1 MARDFENLHDIGEMD
16 DRELRDLV
24 REQLAEH
31 GALDIDDLTVSA
43 ASGRVV
49 LSGRVGTDGE
59 RRIAEHVL
67 TDVLGV
73 TDFSNELVVDPIRR
87 AESPEAVDE
96 HLVDEDRRSGT
107 LLGDVAVPFSPEA
120 EHLADEQNLESARRA
135 DAGRLPRHRRAA
147 GGHGGAA
154 LRRAAVLLFTH
165 AFLPHAPRQLRR
177 GASVSRRRVERRAER
192 IHIRRVRPAELSR
205 ARVRV

>member
-1 MARDFENLHDIGEMD
+1 MARDFENLHDIGELD

-120 EHLADEQNLESARRA
+120 EHLADERDDDLTGTTDYESAMEN
-135 DAGRLPRHRRAA
+135 GRTWNPPDTPTPEGYLGTAA
-147 GGHGGAA
+147 EPEDMGEQH
-154 LRRAAVLLFTH
+154 
-165 AFLPHAPRQLRR
+165 
-177 GASVSRRRVERRAER
+177 
-192 IHIRRVRPAELSR
+192 
-205 ARVRV
+205 